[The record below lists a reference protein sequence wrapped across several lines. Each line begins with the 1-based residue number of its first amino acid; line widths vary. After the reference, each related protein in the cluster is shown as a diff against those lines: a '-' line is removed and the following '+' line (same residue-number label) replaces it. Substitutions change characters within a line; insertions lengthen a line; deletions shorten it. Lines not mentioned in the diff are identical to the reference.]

1 MKDELLK
8 RIETATANLS
18 VHTNG
23 LIWSEPKVHA
33 ALQKLHRTVM
43 DRMETPPQLAMDT
56 KLVMKIAHEFP
67 VSDGI
72 FEWADAFRGRPDF
85 ELSHGRAGVVAFLL
99 IQLWEAKRRL
109 GEAHVP
115 QVGPT

>member
-23 LIWSEPKVHA
+23 VIWAEPEVHA
-33 ALQKLHRTVM
+33 ALQKLHRTVT
-43 DRMETPPQLAMDT
+43 DRMETPPQIAMDAR
-56 KLVMKIAHEFP
+56 LVQKIAHAYP
-67 VSDGI
+67 ASDGI
-72 FEWADAFRGRPDF
+72 FEWADAFREEPDF
-85 ELSHGRAGVVAFLL
+85 KLDRANAKAVAFLL
-99 IQLWEAKRRL
+99 VQVWEAKRRL